1 MNDLTKLTDEQL
13 AMLYIDG
20 NNRAFDLLLSRNQS
34 RLFSYIIFVV
44 KDRDVAE
51 DIFQETFVK
60 VITRLQQGR
69 YVPSGKFAAWLMK
82 ISHNV
87 IMDWYREQRSEK
99 VVDASDNGDL
109 SRFAGDEELDTFIE
123 QDFVNNQIYS
133 DVRHMMEHP
142 VLHSPHSY
150 RIHELDVADF
160 YAYDTANGDDRTAD
174 LIYAEGPV
182 MLIVAPD
189 LSAADQGCVGLL
201 NEAYDYAVLH
211 GIPCYCLTAS
221 DAEAQANWNEHTGAE
236 YPCLQSDERML
247 KTIVRA
253 NPGLVVLSD
262 GKVVAKWSNWNL
274 PDEAELDSLL
284 FPRQPQPTQFN
295 H

>member
-1 MNDLTKLTDEQL
+1 M
-13 AMLYIDG
+13 
-20 NNRAFDLLLSRNQS
+20 
-34 RLFSYIIFVV
+34 

-133 DVRHMMEHP
+133 DVRHMMEMLP
-142 VLHSPHSY
+142 AVQREVVFMRYYQQLSFKEIAECTGVSINTALG
-150 RIHELDVADF
+150 RMR
-160 YAYDTANGDDRTAD
+160 YA
-174 LIYAEGPV
+174 I
-182 MLIVAPD
+182 
-189 LSAADQGCVGLL
+189 L
-201 NEAYDYAVLH
+201 NMR
-211 GIPCYCLTAS
+211 
-221 DAEAQANWNEHTGAE
+221 
-236 YPCLQSDERML
+236 RMA
-247 KTIVRA
+247 KTHD
-253 NPGLVVLSD
+253 VVLQL
-262 GKVVAKWSNWNL
+262 V
-274 PDEAELDSLL
+274 
-284 FPRQPQPTQFN
+284 
-295 H
+295 